1 MSKRT
6 AAYFL
11 LSLFSVYQALLGSTV
26 ARICQLFP
34 PLAKEG
40 RVQRDPTQDSWTN
53 YTLERVRWD
62 VFSTTTTHHQ
72 VRDDT
77 IDTCCDPRNA
87 WPGFYVMQKT
97 PPNPSQNSSPFYFP
111 RFFPFSFPLLRF
123 HCDIVVV
130 SCDKISLG
138 EYPMPFLVFAFVY
151 VLVFVFVFV
160 VVSVVTY
167 SFSGQN

>member
-1 MSKRT
+1 MKSQRT

-11 LSLFSVYQALLGSTV
+11 LSFFPVYQALLGSTV

-72 VRDDT
+72 VGDDT

-87 WPGFYVMQKT
+87 WPGFYVM
-97 PPNPSQNSSPFYFP
+97 
-111 RFFPFSFPLLRF
+111 
-123 HCDIVVV
+123 
-130 SCDKISLG
+130 
-138 EYPMPFLVFAFVY
+138 
-151 VLVFVFVFV
+151 
-160 VVSVVTY
+160 
-167 SFSGQN
+167 

>member
-1 MSKRT
+1 M
-6 AAYFL
+6 
-11 LSLFSVYQALLGSTV
+11 SLFPVYQSLLGSTV

-53 YTLERVRWD
+53 YTLERVRWE

-72 VRDDT
+72 VGDDT

-87 WPGFYVMQKT
+87 WPRFYVMQKT
-97 PPNPSQNSSPFYFP
+97 PPNPSQNSSPFYFS
-111 RFFPFSFPLLRF
+111 RFFSFSFPFIVTLLF
-123 HCDIVVV
+123 
-130 SCDKISLG
+130 SCDNISSG
-138 EYPMPFLVFAFVY
+138 EYSMSFCVLAFLY
-151 VLVFVFVFV
+151 VFVFVLVFAV
-160 VVSVVTY
+160 FYVVTY

>member
-1 MSKRT
+1 M
-6 AAYFL
+6 
-11 LSLFSVYQALLGSTV
+11 SLFPVHQALLGSTV

-53 YTLERVRWD
+53 YTLERVRWE

-72 VRDDT
+72 VGDDT

-97 PPNPSQNSSPFYFP
+97 PPNPSQNSSPFYFSVFL
-111 RFFPFSFPLLRF
+111 RILLKQNTILLSVRPSVC
-123 HCDIVVV
+123 HRRDI
-130 SCDKISLG
+130 SHSSHKGINAMSIIRG
-138 EYPMPFLVFAFVY
+138 YIYYIIF
-151 VLVFVFVFV
+151 
-160 VVSVVTY
+160 
-167 SFSGQN
+167 